1 MFSLVSSLFGIKKMK
16 LSKLITLSVCFLL
29 VSCLEFDKNTFSLVC
44 VGTETNESRLWG
56 KKGQSKTITLNFKNK
71 QLERFDCHTW
81 TDEKILCAFN
91 SDKSSNSYEHS
102 TINIDRVSG
111 AISTGS
117 HKANLNERNE
127 LGSASI
133 TIFEGKCE
141 KVKEKKI

>member
-16 LSKLITLSVCFLL
+16 LSKLITLSFCCLL
-29 VSCLEFDKNTFSLVC
+29 ISCLKFDENTFSLVC

-56 KKGQSKTITLNFKNK
+56 SKSQSKTITLNFKNK

-91 SDKSSNSYEHS
+91 SDKSSNTYEQS
-102 TINIDRVSG
+102 TININRVSG
-111 AISTGS
+111 IISTGS
-117 HKANLNERNE
+117 HKANVNEKNE
-127 LGSASI
+127 LSSATI
-133 TIFEGKCE
+133 TVFEGKCE